1 MTLGLIVGSALHRS
15 PLARDGRP
23 VEHSGIGMLELDG
36 VVVLPRHG
44 LGTFTLPH
52 RIDHGANLAAL
63 VAVGTDRILS
73 VSSVGSLRAEWPVG
87 TCVLVDDFYA
97 PNVNPT
103 QFTDARSHFVP
114 GFDPVWRT
122 AVADAWRAMTPTP
135 LTEGGVYAQTTG
147 PRFETPAEVRALA
160 RVADVVGMTVA
171 SECIIAGEHGVPYA
185 SLCVV
190 DNFANGIGVAPLTVE
205 EYTDGV
211 AANLTRLLDDLA
223 ALVPAL
229 AGAR

>member
-1 MTLGLIVGSALHRS
+1 MTLGLIVGSALHHS
-15 PLARDGRP
+15 PLAREGAP
-23 VEHSGIGMLELDG
+23 VEYAGIGMLELDG

-44 LGTFTLPH
+44 RDTFTLPH
-52 RIDHGANLAAL
+52 RIDHEANLAAL
-63 VAVGTDRILS
+63 VAVGADRILS
-73 VSSVGSLRAEWPVG
+73 VSSVGSLHAEWPVG

-103 QFTDARSHFVP
+103 RFTDARSHFVP
-114 GFDPVWRT
+114 GFDPIWRT
-122 AVADAWRAMTPTP
+122 EVATAWRSAVPTP

-185 SLCVV
+185 SLCVI
-190 DNFANGIGVAPLTVE
+190 DNFANGIGVAPLTVD
-205 EYTDGV
+205 EYTSGV